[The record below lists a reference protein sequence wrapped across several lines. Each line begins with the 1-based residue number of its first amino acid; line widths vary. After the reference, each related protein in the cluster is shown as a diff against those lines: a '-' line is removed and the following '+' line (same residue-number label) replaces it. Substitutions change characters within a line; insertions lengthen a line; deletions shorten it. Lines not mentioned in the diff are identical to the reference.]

1 MSVPSSA
8 SARRPLAGASVGIP
22 PRNLKFQHDYLSSQR
37 YPVAGNPFATAVI
50 GVLSGIFPPGE
61 RFFVESVRHFR
72 DRITDPELQAKVSGF
87 IGQEALHGREH
98 ERLNE
103 IFQASGLRVDIAERA
118 VTLGLQ
124 VLTRFSPEQQ
134 LACTILMEHFTAIF
148 GETFLRDR
156 RFREQLDPEAL
167 KLWTW
172 HALEELEHKSVAYDV
187 YTQVSNSYRL
197 KVQAVP
203 LVLVTVLPAI
213 LGSLVAI
220 LAKDGQ
226 LKRHLLPAHARGAAM
241 FFGRHGLFRYMPRR
255 LPHFLQ
261 RHFHP
266 DQDDTRALEAQWRET
281 LFGEQALLAQE
292 GGRALH

>member
-1 MSVPSSA
+1 MPVSA
-8 SARRPLAGASVGIP
+8 ATATRRPLAGASVGIP
-22 PRNLKFQHDYLSSQR
+22 PRNLKFQHDYLARQR
-37 YPVAGNPFATAVI
+37 YPVAGNAFATAVI

-103 IFQASGLRVDIAERA
+103 IFLASGLRVDLAERA
-118 VTLGLQ
+118 VTAGLQ
-124 VLTRFSPEQQ
+124 VLARCSPEQQ

-156 RFREQLDPEAL
+156 RFRAQLDPEAL

-203 LVLVTVLPAI
+203 LVLATVLPAI
-213 LGSLVAI
+213 LLSLLAI

-226 LKRHLLPAHARGAAM
+226 LQRRHLSAHARGAAL
-241 FFGRHGLFRYMPRR
+241 FFGRHGLFRHMPRR
-255 LPHFLQ
+255 LPHFLR

-266 DQDDTRALEAQWRET
+266 DQDDTRALEAQWREI
-281 LFGEQALLAQE
+281 LFGEQAVLAAE